1 MAQSIEILCRNFC
14 SYLIVVERYQ
24 YSFQHFVLKRRIYAL
39 FIKDV
44 LLLKDFG
51 ILCRFCYIY
60 IYIYIYIYTYN
71 SVILMKDETGL
82 NHFTIFLLDTY
93 NIFILIF
100 LVNIIVTKL
109 MLD

>member
-1 MAQSIEILCRNFC
+1 MYINIYIYIYI
-14 SYLIVVERYQ
+14 YL
-24 YSFQHFVLKRRIYAL
+24 
-39 FIKDV
+39 
-44 LLLKDFG
+44 
-51 ILCRFCYIY
+51 YIY
-60 IYIYIYIYTYN
+60 IYIYIYIHTYT
-71 SVILMKDETGL
+71 SGILMKDETSL